1 MSFIE
6 NYGPNS
12 MPICGNPEIT
22 LFNTPPI
29 DISINNLLYDFSKKK
44 SRVQNL
50 SLNINNALDFGIMYR
65 HTNFDKNSVILLKT
79 NFNDHFISEFD
90 KTFVSTVNLNL
101 ALKSYQYL
109 TDIIVTLDKSS
120 PDLKLCNL
128 LHKISFNIGG
138 INFDFTYNQ
147 LVMYNV
153 LYKQIIFE
161 SRENIIFKLP
171 LSIFEDDCVPI
182 VEYLDINLCISMIN
196 DTHFTAECFV
206 IEADTEEIKRLNQ
219 YYKLEPIFRK
229 VYNFQQQITY
239 NITKSKSDIEPIETE
254 LYTIDYPIK
263 ELVWTYEYTDVSTL
277 AKPKANTVSICF
289 GEKKRSL
296 TYHQCTKTNQISNH
310 GRTLDGYYSYCFAT
324 NPNTRHPSGEIIR
337 NHLKLSLVHD
347 LECNNLSDV
356 KICYISV
363 KVIVMG
369 IQVLCF
375 YRDNKSGKLLCK
387 FEEFYDAFI
396 NNKN

>member
-12 MPICGNPEIT
+12 IPISGNPDIT
-22 LFNTPPI
+22 LFYKSPI
-29 DISINNLLYDFSKKK
+29 DFFINNSSDVSKKSSIVTK
-44 SRVQNL
+44 S
-50 SLNINNALDFGIMYR
+50 SLNIDSALDFGVMYK
-65 HTNFDKNSVILLKT
+65 HTNFDKTSVILPKI
-79 NFNDHFISEFD
+79 NFDDHFVSEFD

-120 PDLKLCNL
+120 PDLKLCDL
-128 LHKISFNIGG
+128 LHKISFNIGDV
-138 INFDFTYNQ
+138 NFDFTHNQ
-147 LVMYNV
+147 LVMYNG

-171 LSIFEDDCVPI
+171 LSIFEDDSIPI
-182 VEYLDINLCISMIN
+182 VEYLDIGMCISMIN
-196 DTHFTAECFV
+196 NTHFTAECFV
-206 IEADTEEIKRLNQ
+206 IEVDTEEIRKLNQ

-239 NITKSKSDIEPIETE
+239 NITKPKSDMESIETE
-254 LYTIDYPIK
+254 LCAIDYPIK
-263 ELVWTYEYTDVSTL
+263 ELVWTYEYTDAPTSAT
-277 AKPKANTVSICF
+277 KPRANNVSICF
-289 GEKKRSL
+289 GEKTRLL
-296 TYHQCTKTNQISNH
+296 THHQCTKTNQISNH
-310 GRTLDGYYSYCFAT
+310 GRTLDGYYSHCFAT

-337 NHLKLSLVHD
+337 NDLKLSLVHD
-347 LECNNLSDV
+347 LESNNLSDMQ
-356 KICYISV
+356 ICDISV

-375 YRDNKSGKLLCK
+375 YRDHKSGKLLCK
-387 FEEFYDAFI
+387 FEEFYDACV
-396 NNKN
+396 NK